1 MRALKPGLVIIIL
14 GLGAFS
20 FFGVAPRAELLPLMM
35 LALGVLLIVR
45 GQDYKREND
54 RGGFLLLTAA
64 GLFVL
69 AVVVAQFLM

>member
-1 MRALKPGLVIIIL
+1 
-14 GLGAFS
+14 
-20 FFGVAPRAELLPLMM
+20 MM
-35 LALGVLLIVR
+35 LALDVLLMVR

>member
-1 MRALKPGLVIIIL
+1 MCALNLGLVIII

-20 FFGVAPRAELLPLMM
+20 FFGVTSRAELLPLMM

-54 RGGFLLLTAA
+54 RGGFL
-64 GLFVL
+64 
-69 AVVVAQFLM
+69 

>member
-1 MRALKPGLVIIIL
+1 MCALKLGLVIII

-20 FFGVAPRAELLPLMM
+20 FLGVTSRAELLPLMM